1 MCVVAAA
8 AVVVAVVGGG
18 FQLWSVAYVQRRVDP
33 TGRALVEVNR
43 SRSER
48 FPDFSFDAADEAEAN
63 PRVRL
68 PFSSF
73 VDHLL
78 APSPAAGAAA
88 AAAGIS
94 PPPPARVAGGPNG
107 SCAVH

>member
-1 MCVVAAA
+1 MWAHMNVRWSWCHGL
-8 AVVVAVVGGG
+8 VVGMDGG
-18 FQLWSVAYVQRRVDP
+18 GCFQLWSVAYVQRRVDP

-78 APSPAAGAAA
+78 APSPPAV
-88 AAAGIS
+88 AAAGTS
-94 PPPPARVAGGPNG
+94 LP
-107 SCAVH
+107 